1 MRPTLATVLEE
12 WLAMVRAHASTP
24 HCPATSRS
32 SFHIVPVSTLGNG
45 RGELTRLLDA
55 KRASG
60 LSPRSV
66 QYIAGTLRAGLGMAE
81 RWGLVTRNVAELTE
95 PGRNGNTAEDL
106 ASDRCRG
113 CGGQVGGRRV
123 PSTID
128 GVGGAATRLLGSCV
142 VAARA
147 QQRRFGDVDGISYW
161 SWPRSSP
168 GRDRPSGQ
176 PLRLPY
182 RSRQR
187 LAGSV
192 ILA

>member
-95 PGRNGNTAEDL
+95 PGRNGNTAEHRRPGKRQ
-106 ASDRCRG
+106 ASRLWRAS
-113 CGGQVGGRRV
+113 RRA
-123 PSTID
+123 S
-128 GVGGAATRLLGSCV
+128 
-142 VAARA
+142 
-147 QQRRFGDVDGISYW
+147 
-161 SWPRSSP
+161 
-168 GRDRPSGQ
+168 
-176 PLRLPY
+176 
-182 RSRQR
+182 
-187 LAGSV
+187 GSV
-192 ILA
+192 DN